1 MGKNKQAV
9 ELKPRAEK
17 VSEQHLKE
25 MLDVVNKIN
34 SLQFN
39 IGRLESQKH
48 KLLHELALGND
59 SVGILQDKMLKEYGS
74 YDINLTV
81 GNINWPKEPSD
92 NGVEK
97 PKEDEK

>member
-48 KLLHELALGND
+48 AMLHDISMVNESLNIVKKELEKDYGTADVNIKDGTINY
-59 SVGILQDKMLKEYGS
+59 SKENVKT
-74 YDINLTV
+74 D
-81 GNINWPKEPSD
+81 
-92 NGVEK
+92 
-97 PKEDEK
+97 